1 MSQFTKKAIKDSF
14 VKLLN
19 NRPLDKIT
27 VKDIVED
34 CGINR
39 NTFYYYYQDIYAL
52 LEDIFE
58 TEAKTTMDA
67 HKEYDSWQE
76 GIIQST
82 AFALQNKKA
91 IYHIYN
97 SINRD
102 KLERYLYSISKD
114 LMIRFVQQ
122 QAQGLSVS
130 EEDIRLVAVF
140 YKHAV
145 VGIIMEWL
153 QRGMKD
159 EPETVIR
166 RLGQLFDGNIRHVLA
181 RAAGQPEDT

>member
-1 MSQFTKKAIKDSF
+1 MSQFTKKAIKDSLI
-14 VKLLN
+14 KLLN
-19 NRPLDKIT
+19 SRPLDKIT

-34 CGINR
+34 CGVNR

-58 TEAKTTMDA
+58 TEAKTAMEL

-76 GIIQST
+76 GLIQST

-102 KLERYLYSISKD
+102 KLERYLYSISGD
-114 LMIRFVQQ
+114 LMTWFVQQ
-122 QAQGLSVS
+122 QAQGLAVS
-130 EEDIRLVAVF
+130 EEDIHLVVIF

-159 EPETVIR
+159 DPEMIIR

-181 RAAGQPEDT
+181 RAAGVSEST